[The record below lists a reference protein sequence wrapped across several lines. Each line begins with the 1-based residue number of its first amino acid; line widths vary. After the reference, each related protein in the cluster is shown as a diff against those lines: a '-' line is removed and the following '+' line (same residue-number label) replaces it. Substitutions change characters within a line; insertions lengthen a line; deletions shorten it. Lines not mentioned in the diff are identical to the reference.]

1 MLHRCT
7 QASLVQSF
15 FSLIL
20 KGNTIMLSSSP
31 MSHALAW
38 QVVFSKLVDSIAASL
53 LFRSLFY
60 HLSHVL
66 LEPGMHI
73 SIVNKV

>member
-1 MLHRCT
+1 
-7 QASLVQSF
+7 
-15 FSLIL
+15 
-20 KGNTIMLSSSP
+20 

-53 LFRSLFY
+53 LFRPLLY

-66 LEPGMHI
+66 LEPGMQV

>member
-1 MLHRCT
+1 
-7 QASLVQSF
+7 
-15 FSLIL
+15 
-20 KGNTIMLSSSP
+20 MLSSSP